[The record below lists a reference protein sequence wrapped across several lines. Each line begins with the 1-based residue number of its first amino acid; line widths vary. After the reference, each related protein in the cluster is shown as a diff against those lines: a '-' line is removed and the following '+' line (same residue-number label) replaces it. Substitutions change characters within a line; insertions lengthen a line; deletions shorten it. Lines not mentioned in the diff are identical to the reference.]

1 MESFLYSSFA
11 DSIFQHQEV
20 DMSNSEKTSGFLTKR
35 GIVRNAIREDVLYF
49 AIPAILVFSAGLVIS
64 AYDGFDSFVELLR
77 NPRSGFLLSNQ
88 NIVGLS
94 LIVIGYTIA
103 IVAVV
108 TLRRSYASTLVIRED
123 HQLITH
129 GIYRFTR
136 HPVYLGVLMV
146 SIGMPVFASSLVGLL
161 TMSALIPIFLNRIR
175 MEERMLTDEFGD
187 AYRMY
192 RKATSKLIP
201 YLEVDMN
208 NSEKTSAEV
217 KSNIGVGA
225 SIGSIAGAVLGAW
238 FFRTSLAAI
247 ITSAGGAALGAA
259 IGSRSKSQ
267 VGQYIWFTYSKA
279 VAIRMI
285 VSTSLFLI
293 LFLAAVFSVVQ
304 EAEQWLKL
312 VLASAA
318 SISSLLLVYSVG
330 YAIKELDDLLKKI
343 ILESLAV
350 GSAISFVLL
359 MALGIFSL
367 VISIPFQGF
376 IALLIVMVSWLA
388 GRFIVARRY
397 R

>member
-1 MESFLYSSFA
+1 M
-11 DSIFQHQEV
+11 SIFK
-20 DMSNSEKTSGFLTKR
+20 KTSGFLTKH

-49 AIPAILVFSAGLVIS
+49 AIPALLVFSAGLVIS
-64 AYDGFDSFVELLR
+64 AWEGFDGFVELAR
-77 NPRSGFLLSNQ
+77 NPRSLHLLSIY
-88 NIVGLS
+88 NIVGLA
-94 LIVIGYTIA
+94 LLVIGFAIA
-103 IVAVV
+103 FVAVG
-108 TLRRSYASTLVIRED
+108 TLRRSYASTLVIREN

-136 HPVYLGVLMV
+136 HPVYLGVIIV
-146 SIGMPVFASSLVGLL
+146 SIGMPVFASSLYGLL

-187 AYRMY
+187 AYRTY
-192 RKATSKLIP
+192 RGATSKLIP
-201 YLEVDMN
+201 YLAVDMN
-208 NSEKTSAEV
+208 NSEKTSAEI

-225 SIGSIAGAVLGAW
+225 SIGAIAGAVIGAW

-293 LFLAAVFSVVQ
+293 LFLAAVYSVVQ

-318 SISSLLLVYSVG
+318 SISSLLLVYSVD

-343 ILESLAV
+343 ILESLAA
-350 GSAISFVLL
+350 GAAISFVLL

-367 VISIPFQGF
+367 VISIPFHWF
-376 IALLIVMVSWLA
+376 IALIIVMFSWLV
-388 GRFIVARRY
+388 GRFIVAWKY